1 MNQLY
6 KKIIKSSL
14 RSMEKANSN
23 VKTIFVETKS
33 TVKVVFIKT
42 LYIKQQRKNMFLIDL
57 FAQSINVTLLYEY
70 FYILLKNLSKYYHLQ
85 IKIM

>member
-33 TVKVVFIKT
+33 TIKVVFINT
-42 LYIKQQRKNMFLIDL
+42 IYIKQQRKICSL
-57 FAQSINVTLLYEY
+57 
-70 FYILLKNLSKYYHLQ
+70 
-85 IKIM
+85 